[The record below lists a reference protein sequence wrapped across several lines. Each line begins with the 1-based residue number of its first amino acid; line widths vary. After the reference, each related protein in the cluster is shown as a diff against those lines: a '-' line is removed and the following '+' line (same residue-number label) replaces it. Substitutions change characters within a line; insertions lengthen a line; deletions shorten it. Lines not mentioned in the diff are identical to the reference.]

1 MDSSQQEQ
9 IIVGVI
15 DERVPPNNALTSK
28 TEELPERYVY
38 LTDKATFV
46 RVMPDSFQGTNQ
58 PATQA
63 APKPADPA

>member
-46 RVMPDSFQGTNQ
+46 RVMPDSFQGAN
-58 PATQA
+58 
-63 APKPADPA
+63 